1 MKNFVLAVLSLVFL
15 TACTQGNGDAY
26 ITYEGESGHWTGQ
39 LQLSRDDS
47 SMNGTYSFRLLNGEM
62 TEVETF
68 TLNIN
73 EGGTILN
80 EEKILLDQPIET
92 SIQCSG
98 CMTFNEDTIIPV
110 VIRWNGKKETFNLRA
125 D

>member
-1 MKNFVLAVLSLVFL
+1 MVVLSLVFI
-15 TACTQGNGDAY
+15 TACAQGSGDAF
-26 ITYEGESGHWTGQ
+26 ITYEGKSSNWKGQ

-47 SMNGTYSFRLLNGEM
+47 SMNGTYSFRLLNGEI
-62 TEVETF
+62 TEVENF

-80 EEKILLDQPIET
+80 EEKILLDRSIET

-110 VIRWNGKKETFNLRA
+110 VIRWNGKTETFNLKA
-125 D
+125 P

>member
-1 MKNFVLAVLSLVFL
+1 MRKIAFVVLSFL
-15 TACTQGNGDAY
+15 FITACSEGNGDAY
-26 ITYEGESGHWTGQ
+26 ITYEGNSNNWKGQ

-47 SMNGTYSFRLLNGEM
+47 SMNGTYSFRLLSGEM
-62 TEVETF
+62 TEVENL

-73 EGGTILN
+73 EGGTILK
-80 EEKILLDQPIET
+80 EEKTLLDQPIEP

-98 CMTFNEDTIIPV
+98 CLPFDEDTIIPV
-110 VIRWNGKKETFNLRA
+110 VIRWNGKVETFHLKA